1 MRGYRYQWASPQ
13 FADQL
18 PAGGLAMDAGTVEL
32 RQRIGSNWGAATFF
46 DVGQVSEQPAPFT
59 GQTYPSVGVGVRYFT
74 GFGPIRVDFAVPLV
88 QVPGDFPFEIYVGLG
103 EAF

>member
-1 MRGYRYQWASPQ
+1 
-13 FADQL
+13 
-18 PAGGLAMDAGTVEL
+18 MDAGTVEL
-32 RQRIGSNWGAATFF
+32 RQRIAANWGTAAFF

-59 GQTYPSVGVGVRYFT
+59 GQTYPGVGVGLRYFT
-74 GFGPIRVDFAVPLV
+74 GFGPVRVDFAIPLA